1 VGGSGGNRGGGRGH
15 GATVAGAPAAADG
28 NDSRGLAF
36 DTVAGTIERFPLFP
50 LGLVLIPHELVPLH
64 IFEERYKLM
73 IGECLEQES
82 EFGIVWLADDGL
94 KEIGCSARVS
104 KVLERFEDGRL
115 NVLVEGTNP
124 FRLVRRIDDLP
135 YPAGDVEPLL
145 EEAQAPG
152 DADAIEAARNRYA
165 DLVAEVTDERPAPD
179 TLAKLDAYGM
189 AATLDVALEAKQ
201 MLLELRSERER
212 LEQLE
217 ALFAEALGRIRH
229 AERAA
234 ERAQGNGSLRS

>member
-1 VGGSGGNRGGGRGH
+1 M
-15 GATVAGAPAAADG
+15 AE
-28 NDSRGLAF
+28 
-36 DTVAGTIERFPLFP
+36 TIERFPLFP

-73 IGECLEQES
+73 IGECLDDET
-82 EFGIVWLADDGL
+82 EFGIVWHSDDGL

-115 NVLVEGTNP
+115 DVLVEGTTP
-124 FRLVRRIDDLP
+124 FRLVRRIDNLP
-135 YPAGDVEPLL
+135 YPAGDVQPL
-145 EEAQAPG
+145 E
-152 DADAIEAARNRYA
+152 DDIEAPDDAEAIAAARKRYA
-165 DLVAEVTDERPAPD
+165 DLVAEVTDERPEPAD
-179 TLAKLDAYGM
+179 LAELDAYGM

-201 MLLELRSERER
+201 MLLELRSERDR

-217 ALFAEALGRIRH
+217 ALFSEALGRIRH

-234 ERAQGNGSLRS
+234 ERAQGNGSVQG

>member
-1 VGGSGGNRGGGRGH
+1 M
-15 GATVAGAPAAADG
+15 AET
-28 NDSRGLAF
+28 L
-36 DTVAGTIERFPLFP
+36 ERFPLFP

-73 IGECLEQES
+73 IGECIEEER

-104 KVLERFEDGRL
+104 RVLERFEDGRM
-115 NVLVEGTNP
+115 NVLVEGSSP
-124 FRLVRRIDDLP
+124 FRLLRRIEDLP
-135 YPAGDVEPLL
+135 YPAGDIELL
-145 EEAQAPG
+145 QDSTDAPTDEG
-152 DADAIEAARNRYA
+152 ASEAARRRYA
-165 DLVAEVTDERPAPD
+165 DLVAQVTDERPEPD
-179 TLAKLDAYGM
+179 ELAQLDAYGM

-201 MLLELRSERER
+201 MLLELRSERGR

-217 ALFAEALGRIRH
+217 GLFAEALARIRH

-234 ERAQGNGSLRS
+234 ERARGNGSVQG

>member
-1 VGGSGGNRGGGRGH
+1 MPE
-15 GATVAGAPAAADG
+15 TVA
-28 NDSRGLAF
+28 
-36 DTVAGTIERFPLFP
+36 RFPLFP

-73 IGECLEQES
+73 IGECIEEER

-104 KVLERFEDGRL
+104 RVLERFDDGRM
-115 NVLVEGTNP
+115 NVLVEGSSP
-124 FRLVRRIDDLP
+124 FRLLRRIEDLP
-135 YPAGDVEPLL
+135 YPAGDIELL
-145 EEAQAPG
+145 EDTAE
-152 DADAIEAARNRYA
+152 ADAGAADAARRRYA
-165 DLVAEVTDERPAPD
+165 DLVAEVTDERPEPD
-179 TLAKLDAYGM
+179 ELAKLDAYGM

-201 MLLELRSERER
+201 MLLELRSERGR

-217 ALFAEALGRIRH
+217 GLFAEALARIRH

-234 ERAQGNGSLRS
+234 ERARGNGSVRG

>member
-1 VGGSGGNRGGGRGH
+1 MG
-15 GATVAGAPAAADG
+15 D
-28 NDSRGLAF
+28 
-36 DTVAGTIERFPLFP
+36 TIERFPLFP

-73 IGECLEQES
+73 IGECLEQDS
-82 EFGIVWLADDGL
+82 EFGIVWLSDDGL
-94 KEIGCSARVS
+94 KEVGCSARVT
-104 KVLERFEDGRL
+104 KVLERFEDGRM
-115 NVLVEGTNP
+115 NVLVEGTSP

-135 YPAGDVEPLL
+135 YPAGDVEAL
-145 EEAQAPG
+145 AD
-152 DADAIEAARNRYA
+152 DAEAAPDGAALAAARARYA
-165 DLVAEVTDERPAPD
+165 DLVAEVTDERPEPD
-179 TLAKLDAYGM
+179 ALAQLDAYGM
-189 AATLDVALEAKQ
+189 AATLDVTLDAKQ

-234 ERAQGNGSLRS
+234 ERAQGNGSLKS